1 MPSPASGTSGKALW
15 RNSDQKACKGELFME
30 KLIITVATT
39 GAVTSR
45 NEHPNLPLHPEEIA
59 DAVYESYEAGAS
71 VAHIHVRD
79 DEGNPSMSL
88 DTFAK
93 TVELI
98 RARCDIILNLT
109 TSGGRGLPLTDEDRF
124 AHLALKPEMCSM
136 DCGSINFGNRIFE
149 NSPAFLRKLG
159 EATLKANVK
168 PEIEVFDTAM
178 LTNAISMAKDGLI
191 LNPLHVQFVLG
202 VRGGMQGTPRNLLFL
217 AENLPPD
224 ATWSVIG
231 IGKAHLP
238 LATMAIHMGGH
249 VRVGFED
256 NVSYSKKQLAESN
269 AQFVKRIAHLADV
282 FERPVATVAEAR
294 RILNLR

>member
-1 MPSPASGTSGKALW
+1 
-15 RNSDQKACKGELFME
+15 ME

-45 NEHPNLPLHPEEIA
+45 SEHPGLPLHPEEIA
-59 DAVYESYEAGAS
+59 DAVCESHEAGAS
-71 VAHIHVRD
+71 VAHIHIRD
-79 DEGNPSMSL
+79 GEGNPSMSL
-88 DTFAK
+88 DKFAK

-109 TSGGRGLPLTDEDRF
+109 TSGGRGIPLTDEDRF

-149 NSPAFLRKLG
+149 NSPTFLRKLG
-159 EATLKANVK
+159 EATIKANVK

-178 LTNAISMAKDGLI
+178 LTNAITLAKEGLI

-217 AENLPPD
+217 VENLPPD

-231 IGKAHLP
+231 IGRAHLP

-256 NVSYSKKQLAESN
+256 NVVYRKNQLAESN
-269 AQFVKRIAHLADV
+269 AQFVKRVVRLADE
-282 FERPVATVAEAR
+282 FERPIATVAETR
-294 RILNLR
+294 QILNLKPHA

>member
-1 MPSPASGTSGKALW
+1 
-15 RNSDQKACKGELFME
+15 ME
-30 KLIITVATT
+30 KLVITVATT

-45 NEHPNLPLHPEEIA
+45 DEHPKLPLHPEEIA
-59 DAVYESYEAGAS
+59 DAVYEAYQEGAS

-79 DEGNPSMSL
+79 EKGGPSMSL
-88 DTFAK
+88 DTFARA
-93 TVELI
+93 VELI
-98 RARCDIILNLT
+98 RAKCDIILNLT

-124 AHLALKPEMCSM
+124 AHLVLKPEMCSM
-136 DCGSINFGNRIFE
+136 DCGSMNFGMRIFE
-149 NSPAFLRKLG
+149 NSPIFLDKLAK
-159 EATLKANVK
+159 ATLAANVK

-178 LTNAISMAKDGLI
+178 LDNAIRMADQGLI

-202 VRGGMQGTPRNLLFL
+202 VRGGMAATPKNLLFL
-217 AENLPPD
+217 LDKLPAG

-231 IGKAHLP
+231 IGKGHLP

-256 NVSYSKKQLAESN
+256 NVLYRKKELAPSN
-269 AQFVKRIAHLADV
+269 AAFVTRIVRMAEE

-294 RILNLR
+294 KILNLL

>member
-1 MPSPASGTSGKALW
+1 
-15 RNSDQKACKGELFME
+15 ME

-39 GAVTSR
+39 GAVTTR

-59 DAVYESYEAGAS
+59 DAVYEAYEAGAS
-71 VAHIHVRD
+71 IAHIHIRD

-88 DTFAK
+88 EKFSK

-109 TSGGRGLPLTDEDRF
+109 TSGGRGIPLTDEDRF
-124 AHLALKPEMCSM
+124 AHLVLKPEMCSM

-149 NSPAFLRKLG
+149 NSPTFLRKLG
-159 EATLKANVK
+159 EATIKANVK

-178 LTNAISMAKDGLI
+178 LTNAIVLAKEGLI

-217 AENLPPD
+217 VENLPPN

-256 NVSYSKKQLAESN
+256 NVVYRKKELAKSN
-269 AQFVKRIAHLADV
+269 AQFVERVVRLSEE
-282 FERPVATVAEAR
+282 FERPIATVAEAR
-294 RILNLR
+294 QILNLKPHA

>member
-1 MPSPASGTSGKALW
+1 
-15 RNSDQKACKGELFME
+15 ME

-45 NEHPNLPLHPEEIA
+45 NEHPGLPLHPEEIA
-59 DAVYESYEAGAS
+59 DAVYEAYKAGAS
-71 VAHIHVRD
+71 VAHIHIRD

-88 DTFAK
+88 DKFAK

-98 RARCDIILNLT
+98 RARCDVILNLT
-109 TSGGRGLPLTDEDRF
+109 TSGGRGIPLTDEDRF
-124 AHLALKPEMCSM
+124 AHLALKPDMCSM
-136 DCGSINFGNRIFE
+136 DCGSINFGNRIFD
-149 NSPAFLRKLG
+149 NSPTFLRKLG
-159 EATLKANVK
+159 EAAIKANVK

-178 LTNAISMAKDGLI
+178 LTNAVTMAKEGLL

-217 AENLPPD
+217 VENLPPD

-231 IGKAHLP
+231 IGKSHLP
-238 LATMAIHMGGH
+238 LAVMAIHMGGH

-256 NVSYSKKQLAESN
+256 NVMYRKKQPAKSN
-269 AQFVKRIAHLADV
+269 AEFVERIVRLADE
-282 FERPVATVAEAR
+282 FERPIATVAEAR
-294 RILNLR
+294 RILSLKPHA

>member
-1 MPSPASGTSGKALW
+1 
-15 RNSDQKACKGELFME
+15 ME

-45 NEHPNLPLHPEEIA
+45 NEHPKLPLHPEEIA
-59 DAVYESYEAGAS
+59 AAVFEAYLAGAS

-88 DTFAK
+88 DKFAR

-98 RARCDIILNLT
+98 RERCDIILNLT

-124 AHLALKPEMCSM
+124 AHLVLQPDMCSM
-136 DCGSINFGNRIFE
+136 DCGSINFGARVFE
-149 NSPAFLRKLG
+149 NSPTFLRKLG
-159 EATLKANVK
+159 EATLKAGVK

-178 LTNAISMAKDGLI
+178 LTNAIALAKEGLI
-191 LNPLHVQFVLG
+191 ATPMHVQFVLG
-202 VRGGMQGTPRNLLFL
+202 VKGGMAATPKNLLFL
-217 AENLPPD
+217 LDNLPAG

-231 IGKAHLP
+231 IGRGHLP

-256 NVSYSKKQLAESN
+256 NVMYKKGLLAESN
-269 AQFVKRIAHLADV
+269 AAYVTRIVNLAAE

-294 RILNLR
+294 KILGLPAR